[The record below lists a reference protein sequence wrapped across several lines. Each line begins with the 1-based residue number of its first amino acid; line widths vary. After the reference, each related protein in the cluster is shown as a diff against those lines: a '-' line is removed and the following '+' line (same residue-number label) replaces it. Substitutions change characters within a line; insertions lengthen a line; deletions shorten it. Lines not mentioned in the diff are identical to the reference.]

1 MNDSDAT
8 ACKEVALLAMNEIPN
23 SIVHHLD
30 ISDDEL
36 ERLHQQ
42 LEMDMEDHSR

>member
-1 MNDSDAT
+1 MDMSDLI
-8 ACKEVALLAMNEIPN
+8 ACKEVALLAMDEIPN

-36 ERLHQQ
+36 NRLHQQ
-42 LEMDMEDHSR
+42 LEIDMEDSL